1 MNAIPRLLDVV
12 EWRVSGR
19 SVLLCAGEL
28 VILRGAF
35 VGQTGS
41 VRLDWRGAF
50 RSLDAA
56 SRALGL
62 RVSPTADA
70 QLPEAERRLVPMNVL
85 QWVSQDTFKT
95 VVGLEEQGKD
105 GRPAALAAIRARLE
119 GYGDGGQSPPVGLY
133 RALDHLERSVA
144 ADPGAPL

>member
-70 QLPEAERRLVPMNVL
+70 QLPEAERRL
-85 QWVSQDTFKT
+85 QDTFKT